1 MAKTVAHICI
11 LVRDIDQAIEDY
23 TNLLSM
29 VAPQLLERK
38 VVKQE
43 RYAGTDK
50 YITAFFS
57 AEGDGC
63 DIQLLQPPDQQSPL
77 YKRLEKRGE
86 GIHHI
91 AFTSSHLEDTYQQ
104 LAENGVALN
113 VDEPAQETT
122 GSGASDIKSFFI
134 LPGHAHGVLVEMID
148 KYKVVEGKLYSE

>member
-23 TNLLSM
+23 TKIFS
-29 VAPQLLERK
+29 VAAPQLLGRK
-38 VVKQE
+38 VAKQE

-50 YITAFFS
+50 YVTAFFS

-86 GIHHI
+86 GVHHI
-91 AFTSSHLEDTYQQ
+91 AFTSSHIEDTYQQ
-104 LAENGVALN
+104 LVDNGVALN

-122 GSGASDIKSFFI
+122 DSGASDIKSFFI

-148 KYKVVEGKLYSE
+148 KYKVVDGMLSSE